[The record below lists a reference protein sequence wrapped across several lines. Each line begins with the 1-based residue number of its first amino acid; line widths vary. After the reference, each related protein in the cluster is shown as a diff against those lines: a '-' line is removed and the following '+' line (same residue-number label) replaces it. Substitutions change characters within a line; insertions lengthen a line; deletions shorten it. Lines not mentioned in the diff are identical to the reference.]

1 MPATR
6 GRASAGPQR
15 CVYFVVD
22 SSVPHLLR
30 ILIVDDNVDGADMLA
45 TMLSMWGYETAM
57 EHSGPAAL
65 EQARTFRPHVIL
77 LDIALPGMDGYE
89 VARQVR
95 LLPGLEQVA
104 VVALTGYAQDQ
115 DRHRAAGFAAHL
127 VKPIDLDTLRRTL
140 AALEPR

>member
-1 MPATR
+1 M
-6 GRASAGPQR
+6 
-15 CVYFVVD
+15 
-22 SSVPHLLR
+22 
-30 ILIVDDNVDGADMLA
+30 DDNVDGADMLA

-65 EQARTFRPHVIL
+65 EQALAFRPHVIL

-95 LLPGLEQVA
+95 LSPGLEGVA
-104 VVALTGYAQDQ
+104 VIALTGYAADQ
-115 DRHRAAGFAAHL
+115 DRDRAAAGGFAAHL
-127 VKPIDLDTLRRTL
+127 VKPVDLETLRRTL

>member
-1 MPATR
+1 M
-6 GRASAGPQR
+6 
-15 CVYFVVD
+15 VD
-22 SSVPHLLR
+22 SAVPHLLR

-65 EQARTFRPHVIL
+65 EQARAFRPHVIL

-95 LLPGLEQVA
+95 LLPGLEQVS
-104 VVALTGYAQDQ
+104 VVALTGYARDP
-115 DRHRAAGFAAHL
+115 DRQPATDLGFAAHL
-127 VKPIDLDTLRRTL
+127 VKPVDLDTLRRTL